1 MIDKKYPEKE
11 RGDVL
16 VFLNGIS
23 EITTVAE
30 ALKEYAEFSKKWIIL
45 ILHRLVEIRENFKLH
60 VSQKNCCAMPR
71 SVSIGC
77 VEYANFK
84 TAINRR
90 RS

>member
-45 ILHRLVEIRENFKLH
+45 ILHRLVVF
-60 VSQKNCCAMPR
+60 V
-71 SVSIGC
+71 
-77 VEYANFK
+77 
-84 TAINRR
+84 
-90 RS
+90 